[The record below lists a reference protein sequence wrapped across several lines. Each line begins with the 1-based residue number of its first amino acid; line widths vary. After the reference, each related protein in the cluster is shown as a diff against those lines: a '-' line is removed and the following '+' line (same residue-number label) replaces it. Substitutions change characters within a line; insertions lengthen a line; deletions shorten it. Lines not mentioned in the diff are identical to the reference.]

1 MATPQPVLV
10 TGYCRLDASHRS
22 HERFVELGNR
32 LLALGLPTVAY
43 LEESSAFQVPATT
56 TVYRQSLTDCYLYD
70 ATRRAKSPY
79 PTDGKDTVDYMV
91 VQHQKSAW
99 LHDALDATVAD
110 LAVWVDLGILHVPGV
125 TEEKILAFWERLSRS
140 ATDRIALPSIWP
152 LTIESLI
159 DYTRPAWYFA
169 GGVVVMPRLLS
180 LWFADR
186 VKTYARRQIE
196 RTGLTTWEVNTW
208 AAVARDHLH
217 RFAPYRANH
226 DATIF
231 DGYQP

>member
-1 MATPQPVLV
+1 MATRQPVLV
-10 TGYCRLDASHRS
+10 TGYCRLNASHRG
-22 HERFVELGNR
+22 HDRFVELGNR
-32 LLALGLPTVAY
+32 LLSIGLPTVAY
-43 LEESSAFQVPATT
+43 LEESSAFSVPSTT
-56 TVYRQSLTDCYLYD
+56 TVYRQSLQDCYLYD
-70 ATRRAKSPY
+70 ATRQAKSPF
-79 PTDGKDTVDYMV
+79 PEDGKDTVDYMV

-125 TEEKILAFWERLSRS
+125 TEAKLVSFWERLCRA
-140 ATDRIALPSIWP
+140 ATDRIAMPSIWR
-152 LTIESLI
+152 LTIDSLV

-186 VKTYARRQIE
+186 VETYARRQIL

-217 RFAPYRANH
+217 RFAPYKANH
-226 DATIF
+226 DGSIF